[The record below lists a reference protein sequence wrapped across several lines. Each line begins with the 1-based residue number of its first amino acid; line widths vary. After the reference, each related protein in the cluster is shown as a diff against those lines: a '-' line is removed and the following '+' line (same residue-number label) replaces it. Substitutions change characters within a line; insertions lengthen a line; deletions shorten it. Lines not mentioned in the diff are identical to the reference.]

1 MVYVLNKEGKPL
13 MPSIRHGKIR
23 RMLKEKKAV
32 VVRAVPFT
40 VKLLY
45 TPKTNV
51 VQPIVLGIDPGS
63 RTLSTVVRA
72 EKTPR
77 LVYVSEVK
85 VRTDISS
92 KLKKRASY
100 RRNRRNRKTRYRE
113 PRFLNR
119 KKKERWI
126 PPTLVSKLNSHKKEI
141 KFIFNILPVSRVIL
155 ERNTFD
161 VHKLKNPSVKSKGYQ
176 QGTLY
181 SYENHRQYVLTRDKY
196 CCRNC
201 KKKNVVLNTHHVV
214 LRSKGGRDHYSN
226 LVTLC
231 EECHKKVHSG
241 KLKLHK
247 KLLTSLGTTIN
258 TLDATHATIISKRLE
273 EFLLKHKERRN
284 YKFLTTF
291 GYETVVKRR
300 LLKLKKTHYNDA
312 ISISYPSKTSYS
324 KTRATTMFRKISV
337 NKGDYQQSKGVRS
350 QTRIPT
356 CKIHGFRKF
365 DVVQYLGK
373 NYIIKGRMSSGYAV
387 LMNSKLETLVFK
399 HTVKFK
405 LLKRVSA
412 RTSTLTMEIRKR
424 SLISPG

>member
-1 MVYVLNKEGKPL
+1 MVYVLNKDGKPL

-32 VVRAVPFT
+32 VVKTTPFT

-51 VQPIVLGIDPGS
+51 IQNLVLGIDPGS
-63 RTLSTVVRA
+63 RTLSTVVRV
-72 EKTPR
+72 EKTPK

-85 VRTDISS
+85 VRTDITS
-92 KLKKRASY
+92 KLKKRSSY
-100 RRNRRNRKTRYRE
+100 RKTRRNRKTRYRE
-113 PRFLNR
+113 SRFLNR
-119 KKKERWI
+119 KRKEKWL
-126 PPTLVSKLNSHKKEI
+126 PPSVVSKLNSHKKEI

-161 VHKLKNPSVKSKGYQ
+161 THKLKNPSISGKGYKH
-176 QGTLY
+176 GTLY

-196 CCRNC
+196 CCRSC
-201 KKKNVVLNTHHVV
+201 KKKNVVLNTHHITFK
-214 LRSKGGRDHYSN
+214 SKGGKDHYSN

-231 EECHKKVHSG
+231 ETCHKKVHSG

-247 KLLTSLGTTIN
+247 KLLASLGTSVN

-273 EFLLKHKERRN
+273 EFLLKHKDRRN

-300 LLKLKKTHYNDA
+300 ILKLKKTHYNDA
-312 ISISYPSKTSYS
+312 ISISYPIKTSYS
-324 KTRATTMFRKISV
+324 KTRAEFMFRKISV
-337 NKGDYQQSKGVRS
+337 SKGDYQQTKGVRS
-350 QTRIPT
+350 QVKIPT

-365 DVVQYLGK
+365 DIVQYLGK
-373 NYIIKGRMSSGYAV
+373 YYIIKGRMSSGYAI
-387 LMNSKLETLVFK
+387 LMNSKLKPVNFGTNGK
-399 HTVKFK
+399 SKPTVNFK
-405 LLKRVSA
+405 LLKRISS
-412 RTSTLTMEIRKR
+412 RRSTLIIEVRKH
-424 SLISPG
+424 

>member
-1 MVYVLNKEGKPL
+1 MVYVLNKDGKPL

-32 VVRAVPFT
+32 VVRTTPFT

-45 TPKTNV
+45 TPKTET
-51 VQPIVLGIDPGS
+51 VQPLVLGIDPGS
-63 RTLSTVVRA
+63 KTLSTVVRV
-72 EKTPR
+72 EKTPK
-77 LVYVSEVK
+77 LVYVSEVTL
-85 VRTDISS
+85 RTDITS
-92 KLKKRASY
+92 KLKKRSSY
-100 RRNRRNRKTRYRE
+100 RRNRRNRKTRYRQA
-113 PRFLNR
+113 RFLNR
-119 KKKERWI
+119 KRKDRWL
-126 PPTLVSKLNSHKKEI
+126 PPSVVSKLNSHKKEI

-161 VHKLKNPSVKSKGYQ
+161 VHKLKNPSVKSTGYNH
-176 QGTLY
+176 GTLY
-181 SYENHRQYVLTRDKY
+181 FYENHRQYVLTRDKY
-196 CCRNC
+196 CCKSC

-231 EECHKKVHSG
+231 EKCHKKVHSG
-241 KLKLHK
+241 KLKLSK
-247 KLLTSLGTTIN
+247 KLISSLGTSVN

-273 EFLLKHKERRN
+273 EFLLKHKERKC

-300 LLKLKKTHYNDA
+300 ILKLKKTHYNDA
-312 ISISYPSKTSYS
+312 ISISYPSKISYS
-324 KTRATTMFRKISV
+324 KTRAESMFRKISV
-337 NKGDYQQSKGVRS
+337 SKGDYQQTKGVRS

-373 NYIIKGRMSSGYAV
+373 YYIIKGRRSIGYFE
-387 LMNSKLETLVFK
+387 LMNFNLESVKLRPVP
-399 HTVKFK
+399 KFK
-405 LLKRVSA
+405 FLKRVKA
-412 RTSTLTMEIRKR
+412 RKSTITIERRRK
-424 SLISPG
+424 LFSPS